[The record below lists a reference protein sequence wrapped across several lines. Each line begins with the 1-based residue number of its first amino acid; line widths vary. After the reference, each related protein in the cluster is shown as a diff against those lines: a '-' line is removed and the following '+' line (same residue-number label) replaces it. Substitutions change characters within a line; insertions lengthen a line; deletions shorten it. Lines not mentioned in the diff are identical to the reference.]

1 LIARSIANRASM
13 PPLDRLDG
21 DPRLPDAVRDVWR
34 RDQESRKK
42 TAAGDSGVL
51 AQRQS

>member
-21 DPRLPDAVRDVWR
+21 DRRLRQMLFEMFGAAI
-34 RDQESRKK
+34 RK
-42 TAAGDSGVL
+42 
-51 AQRQS
+51 